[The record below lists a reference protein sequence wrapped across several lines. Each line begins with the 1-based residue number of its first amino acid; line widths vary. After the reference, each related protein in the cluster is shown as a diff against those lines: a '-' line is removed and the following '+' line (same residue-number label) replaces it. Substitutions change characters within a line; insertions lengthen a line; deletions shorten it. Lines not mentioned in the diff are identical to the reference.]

1 MERNQFSDIA
11 TECKMLHF
19 CIENHVTNLDYLM
32 EFFQFIAGFRLL
44 MATTHLN
51 IRCKFQESRIGWKN
65 LSNDS

>member
-11 TECKMLHF
+11 REGYIF

-32 EFFQFIAGFRLL
+32 EFFQFIAGFQQL

-51 IRCKFQESRIGWKN
+51 IH
-65 LSNDS
+65 